1 MGYSKNFQGLCDL
14 PEVREIIK
22 VFIPRNYTLD
32 CDDRGLYL
40 DKFPTEVRLIPET
53 DRLRLVIHDDGQDV
67 SETYKALRIVE
78 ATLNRFGLNKKSNPL
93 ALFFQT
99 GLVYHIRTC
108 FHGIQGF

>member
-32 CDDRGLYL
+32 CDEGGLDM

-78 ATLNRFGLNKKSNPL
+78 KIVLKYGYRRGDNIINGSAFEEIDNEFYKY
-93 ALFFQT
+93 F
-99 GLVYHIRTC
+99 
-108 FHGIQGF
+108 